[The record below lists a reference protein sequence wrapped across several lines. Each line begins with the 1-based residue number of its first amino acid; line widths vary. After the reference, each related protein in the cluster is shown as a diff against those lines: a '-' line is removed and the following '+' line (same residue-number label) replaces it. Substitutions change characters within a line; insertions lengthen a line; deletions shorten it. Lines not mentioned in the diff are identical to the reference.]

1 MKTTRIDPNTS
12 DVDIISASFYWKN
25 NEPGGLGFSF
35 AIPVFQPSELRAMFF
50 GTDAKTFIRES
61 DNALG
66 SNIVATMLQQLEYVA
81 NLPPGQRTLDLAL
94 LCALNILW
102 LSERGFIPQDEF
114 NGTQFIGG
122 IK

>member
-1 MKTTRIDPNTS
+1 
-12 DVDIISASFYWKN
+12 VDIIQASFYWKN

-35 AIPVFQPSELRAMFF
+35 GIPDYTPKDLREMFF
-50 GTDAKTFIRES
+50 GQVAKDYMRDS

-66 SNIVATMLQQLEYVA
+66 SGIVQDYLAQLGALGEMKQLGRPITMRLCI
-81 NLPPGQRTLDLAL
+81 LA
-94 LCALNILW
+94 ALNIMW

-114 NGTQFIGG
+114 NGTQYIGG